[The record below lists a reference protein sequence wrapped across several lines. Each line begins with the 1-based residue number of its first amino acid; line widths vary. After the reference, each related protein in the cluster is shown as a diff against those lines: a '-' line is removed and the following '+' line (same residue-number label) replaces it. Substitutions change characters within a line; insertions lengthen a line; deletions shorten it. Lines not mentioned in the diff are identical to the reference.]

1 MIGNYLKNIKVTTI
15 TEKDSAETLKVESKK
30 YILYLILSNTNSL
43 KISLSPNNKEK
54 NNEKKL
60 KSKKIDMSEVT
71 HTKNISDLSSTDNYF
86 KIFKNNVPLLYKH
99 LKKLF
104 TSNLFSVDYNNIND
118 DIITINLLCLQENK
132 NKLIEIKLSNV
143 NAKKKYKSKSVKS
156 YYSNNI
162 FADINIIPRD
172 KHINLSAG
180 PVCSNKKNWNN
191 PNDNKIFFYFKAKN
205 KNTQYYIYINKNEY
219 IINNYKEIVF
229 KIVEKEND
237 LESEYC
243 SYMNLIDFFD
253 LSESYFYFFKY
264 SIDDIYDDLLVI
276 FSNHNYKIEK
286 ILDKNKIRL
295 IFNIINIINNKSYYH
310 NIFISINK
318 KYTERTQEEINYK
331 INNYFNKISS
341 YIIRFG
347 DNLKD
352 KNIKKLI
359 NNPNENNAISTNNK
373 NVNKK
378 DEKIKSISQ
387 NYNNANEIP
396 IENKIELNNSINLR
410 DNTRDSIKKGNI
422 QDCIKKD
429 NSNESINKKLNVI
442 IKNNKIIISKVNI
455 SLNFDKNENIINK
468 NENNNNNKDDNKND
482 NKDLINEINE
492 NFSNQDDI
500 SISLNEEEKEKNII
514 ILKDQTDNL
523 SGQKEEKENLNF
535 NSNIKIKNEA
545 NPPNNEKLIFL
556 KQKRNFDNLSYNI
569 IYNSQL
575 LSLSLEQYLNKRKRI
590 SENKTLLNNKQLQF
604 IIDKVEKNIPEFRLI
619 NLQIKVKIEYE
630 INPNLIKDDNIQNI
644 IDEFYKKSNNIKNLI
659 FLIKT
664 SKNKLFG
671 GFTQIGFK
679 LNKTMNK
686 NERFSSYNDSNAF
699 IFSLDKMKIFDL
711 VQKNNDCIFCYKEGL
726 PQFKDQII
734 FEKNNIKVGY
744 TGKKNAGFS
753 VDNDYELNSG
763 EKKFNISQIELISI
777 YTL

>member
-1 MIGNYLKNIKVTTI
+1 MIGNYLKNIKVATI
-15 TEKDSAETLKVESKK
+15 IEKDSIETLKVESKK

-43 KISLSPNNKEK
+43 RISFVPNNKEK

-60 KSKKIDMSEVT
+60 KQKKIDLSDIT
-71 HTKNISDLSSTDNYF
+71 HTKNISDLSSIDNYF

-118 DIITINLLCLQENK
+118 EIITINLLCLQENK

-156 YYSNNI
+156 HYSNNI
-162 FADINIIPRD
+162 IADINIIPRD

-180 PVCSNKKNWNN
+180 PVCNNKKNWNN
-191 PNDNKIFFYFKAKN
+191 PNDNKIYFYYKAKN
-205 KNTQYYIYINKNEY
+205 KNMQYYIYINKNEY

-286 ILDKNKIRL
+286 IIDKNKIRL

-318 KYTERTQEEINYK
+318 KYIERGQDEINYK
-331 INNYFNKISS
+331 INNYFCRIPS
-341 YIIRFG
+341 YIIKFG

-359 NNPNENNAISTNNK
+359 NNPNENNVIITNNK
-373 NVNKK
+373 NENENK
-378 DEKIKSISQ
+378 EKIKFNAQ
-387 NYNNANEIP
+387 NNNDLNTIH
-396 IENKIELNNSINLR
+396 IENKIGLNNSINLR
-410 DNTRDSIKKGNI
+410 DNT
-422 QDCIKKD
+422 QDFIKKD
-429 NSNESINKKLNVI
+429 KDNSKESINKKHNI
-442 IKNNKIIISKVNI
+442 IIENDKIIINKTNI
-455 SLNFDKNENIINK
+455 SLNFDDCKNIINK
-468 NENNNNNKDDNKND
+468 NGNENNNDNKDDNKNNNE
-482 NKDLINEINE
+482 NKELINEINE
-492 NFSNQDDI
+492 NFSNQNDN

-514 ILKDQTDNL
+514 ILKVQTNNL
-523 SGQKEEKENLNF
+523 NGQKEEKENLNF

-545 NPPNNEKLIFL
+545 NPPSNEKLIFL

-569 IYNSQL
+569 IYNSEL

-590 SENKTLLNNKQLQF
+590 SENKTLLNDKQLQF

-630 INPNLIKDDNIQNI
+630 IKPNLIKDDNVQNI

-664 SKNKLFG
+664 SNNKLFG

-679 LNKTMNK
+679 LNKIRNK
-686 NERFSSYNDSNAF
+686 NELFSSYNDSNAF

-711 VQKNNDCIFCYKEGL
+711 IQKNNDCIFCNNERL
-726 PQFKDQII
+726 PQFKDQIM
-734 FEKNNIKVGY
+734 FEKNNIKIGY
-744 TGKKNAGFS
+744 TGKKNVGFL

>member
-1 MIGNYLKNIKVTTI
+1 
-15 TEKDSAETLKVESKK
+15 
-30 YILYLILSNTNSL
+30 
-43 KISLSPNNKEK
+43 
-54 NNEKKL
+54 
-60 KSKKIDMSEVT
+60 
-71 HTKNISDLSSTDNYF
+71 
-86 KIFKNNVPLLYKH
+86 
-99 LKKLF
+99 
-104 TSNLFSVDYNNIND
+104 
-118 DIITINLLCLQENK
+118 
-132 NKLIEIKLSNV
+132 
-143 NAKKKYKSKSVKS
+143 
-156 YYSNNI
+156 
-162 FADINIIPRD
+162 
-172 KHINLSAG
+172 
-180 PVCSNKKNWNN
+180 
-191 PNDNKIFFYFKAKN
+191 
-205 KNTQYYIYINKNEY
+205 
-219 IINNYKEIVF
+219 
-229 KIVEKEND
+229 
-237 LESEYC
+237 
-243 SYMNLIDFFD
+243 MNLIDFFD

-410 DNTRDSIKKGNI
+410 DNTLDCIKKGNI

-523 SGQKEEKENLNF
+523 SGQKENLNF

-556 KQKRNFDNLSYNI
+556 KQKRNFDNLSYKI

-644 IDEFYKKSNNIKNLI
+644 IDEFY
-659 FLIKT
+659 
-664 SKNKLFG
+664 
-671 GFTQIGFK
+671 
-679 LNKTMNK
+679 
-686 NERFSSYNDSNAF
+686 
-699 IFSLDKMKIFDL
+699 
-711 VQKNNDCIFCYKEGL
+711 
-726 PQFKDQII
+726 
-734 FEKNNIKVGY
+734 
-744 TGKKNAGFS
+744 
-753 VDNDYELNSG
+753 
-763 EKKFNISQIELISI
+763 
-777 YTL
+777 